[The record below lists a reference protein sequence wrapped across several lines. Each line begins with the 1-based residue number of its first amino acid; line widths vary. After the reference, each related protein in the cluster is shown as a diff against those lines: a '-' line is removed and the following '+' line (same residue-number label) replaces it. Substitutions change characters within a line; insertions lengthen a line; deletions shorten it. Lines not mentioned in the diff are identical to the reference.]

1 MAMRWPAAKLAI
13 AIALVAIAAAGT
25 LVYRA
30 IADASERRQR
40 AILLTGGD
48 PTRAPGYMRQYGC
61 AGCHTIAGAAGANGL
76 VGPPLQS
83 ITARVYVGGASQLA
97 GSG

>member
-1 MAMRWPAAKLAI
+1 MGWPAAKLAI

-61 AGCHTIAGAAGANGL
+61 GHTIAGVAGANGL

-83 ITARVYVGGASQLA
+83 IAARVYVGGASQLA